1 MIRFIL
7 HNGLMHTRDPFEII
21 REILAHVRV
30 PIMQHLNRIH
40 LDRFM
45 EEQRMNFRL
54 HNLPL
59 LESVYCGSPHAYAIL
74 HYIGQRVF
82 IITMIR
88 IKCII
93 FCVSSVYKMHYNYE
107 SLFFPLTISL
117 WFLYLNDKRIG
128 FFLAS
133 IVLFF
138 TFAFIYSDNYS
149 EMTLIKIY
157 LITVGSVLLFGNLL
171 GYIKGNY
178 DNAITNFVRL
188 NIGCLILSIENN
200 ILLSSLL
207 VIAAIMTPSFEKLKD
222 MMIMKG
228 KDWITSLW
236 VILSTMALVWYYLY
250 NPYFSEH
257 QYVAIFCIILPALIH
272 FYSGHYLESRS
283 LILCA
288 YLLFDLID
296 YKHRGV

>member
-1 MIRFIL
+1 MI
-7 HNGLMHTRDPFEII
+7 
-21 REILAHVRV
+21 
-30 PIMQHLNRIH
+30 
-40 LDRFM
+40 
-45 EEQRMNFRL
+45 FRL

-59 LESVYCGSPHAYAIL
+59 LESVYRGSPHAYTIS

-128 FFLAS
+128 FVLAS

-207 VIAAIMTPSFEKLKD
+207 VIAAIMTPSFAKLKD